1 MNPEVKLSDSEILQ
15 LSNAGHNEIAD
26 LASGNNILDIQK
38 LRVASQVSRDTLAKE
53 ISQIKITDSTRAG
66 LQSLLAEAAKNPDPS
81 PKAPQEGKKVGSS
94 SVQEAATG
102 AMSALKNALEPQ
114 GKPPAEFLSIWREV
128 KAKIPGMEV
137 G

>member
-1 MNPEVKLSDSEILQ
+1 M
-15 LSNAGHNEIAD
+15 
-26 LASGNNILDIQK
+26 
-38 LRVASQVSRDTLAKE
+38 R
-53 ISQIKITDSTRAG
+53 
-66 LQSLLAEAAKNPDPS
+66 SLLAEVAKNPDPS
-81 PKAPQEGKKVGSS
+81 PKAPPEDKPTGSS